1 MTGRRSCCSS
11 MEATQARYQNWH
23 GTLARNGSLL
33 ASAMYGTK
41 LRNKLGHTESEHYL
55 LSFATVCTIN
65 TNYLFV

>member
-41 LRNKLGHTESEHYL
+41 LGNKLGHTESEH
-55 LSFATVCTIN
+55 
-65 TNYLFV
+65 